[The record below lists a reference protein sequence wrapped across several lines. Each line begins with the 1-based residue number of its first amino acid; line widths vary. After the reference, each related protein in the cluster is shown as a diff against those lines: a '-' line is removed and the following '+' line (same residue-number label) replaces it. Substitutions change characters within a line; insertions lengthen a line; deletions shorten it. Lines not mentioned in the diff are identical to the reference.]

1 MMTNY
6 KRSKHVALLNIKN
19 VLVSAI
25 SYIILRINININKIA
40 MLEHVSKP
48 YL

>member
-6 KRSKHVALLNIKN
+6 KRSKHVASLNIKN
-19 VLVSAI
+19 VVVSTV
-25 SYIILRINININKIA
+25 SYIIFSININKIT

>member
-19 VLVSAI
+19 VVASTI
-25 SYIILRINININKIA
+25 SYIIINIKKVT
-40 MLEHVSKP
+40 MLEHISKS

>member
-19 VLVSAI
+19 IVVSTI
-25 SYIILRINININKIA
+25 SYIIFNIHININIA
-40 MLEHVSKP
+40 GPSGRAV
-48 YL
+48 

>member
-1 MMTNY
+1 MITNY

-19 VLVSAI
+19 VVVSTI
-25 SYIILRINININKIA
+25 SYIIININKITV
-40 MLEHVSKP
+40 LEHVSES